1 MDHSDGVTTPQ
12 VKASPAVVPFRWLG
26 DELEDP
32 RAYPLRAVVFDL
44 DALSDL
50 DVDGHRVV
58 YNAAFEALGLS
69 FRWSVGRYQQ
79 LLALPDERQRIA
91 AELRKRCVGTE
102 CDVLVNR
109 LVAEIYATKDMMFG
123 DMILD
128 AGLTPRPGLVD
139 LVMDAFVAHVPV
151 SVVTTGRRSWAEP
164 LVRQLV
170 GEGLVESVVTSDDVS
185 GPAGADLFRHALGE
199 LGVAPADA
207 LAVTGSPAG
216 LRAANAAGLATVLIG
231 AGAGRAGGRA
241 AAAVRTGYS
250 GTDDALRLATCR
262 RLHARWWD
270 QHSPS
275 AA

>member
-1 MDHSDGVTTPQ
+1 MGHSCRVSTPQ
-12 VKASPAVVPFRWLG
+12 EKAWPAAGQFWWLG
-26 DELEDP
+26 DEPEDP

-58 YNAAFEALGLS
+58 YNAAFEALGMS
-69 FRWSVGRYQQ
+69 FQWSVGRYQQ

-102 CDVLVNR
+102 CDVLVNL
-109 LVAEIYATKDMMFG
+109 LVDEICVTKEMMFEE
-123 DMILD
+123 MILD
-128 AGLTPRPGLVD
+128 AGLTPRPGLLD

-170 GEGLVESVVTSDDVS
+170 GEGLVESVVTADDVS
-185 GPAGADLFRHALGE
+185 GQAGADLFRHALGE
-199 LGVAPADA
+199 LGVPPADA
-207 LAVTGSPAG
+207 LAVVGSPAG
-216 LRAANAAGLATVLIG
+216 LRGANAAGLASVLIE
-231 AGAGRAGGRA
+231 ADAAKARSRS
-241 AAAVRTGYS
+241 AAAVRTGYTEA
-250 GTDDALRLATCR
+250 GDALRLATCR